1 MESHASYRKACWPI
15 PSLHAICLKLH
26 GSVRQESLV
35 VSKRPGDTGLTIRRS
50 SLRTAIINEAQIL
63 RCHPLQSPFVRE
75 IFTIFACRNILV
87 TCDCLKRPL
96 ISHCF
101 RLPIRFTFPF
111 CSEVPSTSL
120 TQSSLAWYQL
130 VSMISLSIYGYKK
143 YKKHQEKKKFREA
156 AGEAPEIVD
165 QSAEFAQS
173 PTSSLP
179 SGPAKGGALH
189 HAKSNSSGYSGTASE
204 PSSAVEPNS
213 ASSEYQSYQQYLERQ
228 SNPYLKGVPDQPPTY
243 QAALSPPPEQ
253 ARGQW
258 IFVPAGGPVPFANGP
273 PAIPQPPSPLPGSP
287 LSPGSVPAS
296 SPLTNILPASPP
308 PAAYAKSTPNE
319 LPAQVPMGFG
329 GNTAPAKQGK
339 TPRFELPAAETF
351 PPSRELQRSDSDA
364 GSRKSG
370 EIKRY
375 ELA

>member
-1 MESHASYRKACWPI
+1 
-15 PSLHAICLKLH
+15 
-26 GSVRQESLV
+26 
-35 VSKRPGDTGLTIRRS
+35 
-50 SLRTAIINEAQIL
+50 
-63 RCHPLQSPFVRE
+63 
-75 IFTIFACRNILV
+75 
-87 TCDCLKRPL
+87 
-96 ISHCF
+96 
-101 RLPIRFTFPF
+101 
-111 CSEVPSTSL
+111 
-120 TQSSLAWYQL
+120 
-130 VSMISLSIYGYKK
+130 MISLSIYGYKK

-156 AGEAPEIVD
+156 AGEAPPILD

-189 HAKSNSSGYSGTASE
+189 YAKSNSSGYSGTASE

-213 ASSEYQSYQQYLERQ
+213 ALEYQSYQQSVEKQ
-228 SNPYLKGVPDQPPTY
+228 SNSYLKGVPDQPPTY

-258 IFVPAGGPVPFANGP
+258 IFVPTGGPVPFANGP
-273 PAIPQPPSPLPGSP
+273 PAIPLPPSPLPGSP
-287 LSPGSVPAS
+287 LSPGSLPS
-296 SPLTNILPASPP
+296 SPLANEIPAR
-308 PAAYAKSTPNE
+308 PAPTAYAVSTPNE

-329 GNTAPAKQGK
+329 GNTAPAKQRD

-351 PPSRELQRSDSDA
+351 PPSRELQRSESDA

-370 EIKRY
+370 EMKRY